1 MAVAARAAVLSGI
14 EPVRH
19 GFFERQGGV
28 SEDIY
33 ASLNCGRGS
42 DDLPS
47 AVEVNRRRVADQL
60 GIEPDRLLSLYQIHS
75 PQVEVVTKG
84 WPPMAAPRADAMV
97 TVERGL
103 GLGILTADCAPVLF
117 ADTGGS
123 VIAAAHAGWKGA
135 LGGVLENTVETMID
149 LGADKKEI
157 RAAIGPCISQA
168 AYEVGD
174 DFKQQF
180 VNTDATYE
188 RFFVPGQREGHWQFD
203 LPACVSDRLN
213 KIGVDSFVET
223 ADCTYGDPSR
233 FFSYRRATHRGERD
247 YGRQISVIALAE

>member
-1 MAVAARAAVLSGI
+1 MEMAAKAAALSDI

-47 AVEVNRRRVADQL
+47 AVEANRRRVANEL
-60 GIEPDRLLSLYQIHS
+60 GIGDDRLLSLYQVHS
-75 PQVEVVTKG
+75 PQVEVVTRG
-84 WPPMAAPRADAMV
+84 WTPMAAPRADAMV
-97 TVERGL
+97 TAERGV

-117 ADTGGS
+117 ADKRGS

-135 LGGVLENTVETMID
+135 LGGVLENTVETMVD
-149 LGADKKEI
+149 LGTDKKEI

-168 AYEVGD
+168 AYEVGEE
-174 DFKQQF
+174 FKQQF
-180 VNTDATYE
+180 VGTDATYE
-188 RFFVPGQREGHWQFD
+188 RFFVLGEREGHWQFD
-203 LPACVSDRLN
+203 LPGFVSDRLD
-213 KIGVDSFVET
+213 KIGVESFAEK

-233 FFSYRRATHRGERD
+233 FFSYRRATHRGEGD